1 MSHTRTG
8 AGKTTLLNMLAGRVQ
23 GGKVRGSITVNDI
36 PKDRLPRPKWSRISS
51 YIMQV
56 RLCTII

>member
-1 MSHTRTG
+1 
-8 AGKTTLLNMLAGRVQ
+8 MLAGRVQ

-36 PKDRLPRPKWSRISS
+36 PKDRLPRAKWSRINS

-56 RLCTII
+56 RLVGSRTRYSR